1 GLLRGAKRLRVWV
14 VGKGSLRRYRS
25 QTARLGITDRVHFA
39 GPVADPERWMAA
51 ADLFVLPTLYDP
63 FANTC
68 LEALASGLP
77 VITTTANGAAEILEE
92 RRTGAAISDPRDVV
106 GLADRIEE
114 FLRPARRGE
123 RAAAARAGAE
133 AFPLEG
139 HVQQV
144 LALYKEALAGVPS

>member
-1 GLLRGAKRLRVWV
+1 M
-14 VGKGSLRRYRS
+14 
-25 QTARLGITDRVHFA
+25 HFA

-92 RRTGAAISDPRDVV
+92 GRTGAAIPDPRDVEA
-106 GLADRIEE
+106 LAGRIVE
-114 FLRPARRGE
+114 FLQPARREE
-123 RAAAARAGAE
+123 RTAAARAAAE
-133 AFPLEG
+133 ALPMEEHLK
-139 HVQQV
+139 QV
-144 LALYKEALAGVPS
+144 LSLYEEVRGGVLA